1 MEYEG
6 EEQPDVINA
15 QAVFTNENGITFGNN
30 INFIIDNSENF
41 APTKGANV
49 VVSPEKQ
56 SIIIDG
62 VSHELNDLFLDSRD
76 TNSGWLSN
84 IETDSTGA
92 QVNVP
97 VLSIGAGNRFT
108 LPYELFDENTGH
120 NNEGVEGSI
129 TIEFDIKAKI
139 LSVSLLSLMQLL
151 LSVKRT
157 QD

>member
-97 VLSIGAGNRFT
+97 VLSIGAAIVLLCRMNYSMRT
-108 LPYELFDENTGH
+108 LD
-120 NNEGVEGSI
+120 I
-129 TIEFDIKAKI
+129 TMKVWKVQ
-139 LSVSLLSLMQLL
+139 SQ
-151 LSVKRT
+151 
-157 QD
+157 